1 MALTRT
7 DACISTRT
15 VPFYIHRNFSLLWIG
30 RGISNLGDAVFT
42 TTLILWVASI
52 IARGQSW
59 APLATGGIF
68 LATGVPVLLIG
79 PLAGVFVDR
88 WDKRRTMVCVDILR
102 AILIALLLL
111 FSGSIPLPWLPAPRL
126 PALWQ
131 LGMIYAVLFCCSTC
145 SQFFGSSRLAL
156 IGMLVSRQDRSRA
169 IGLLQATQGTV
180 SIIGPALAALLLF
193 SLGVQWALLLN
204 ALSFVVSFLTL
215 QAIHLPGSRTP
226 ASKQASSPFLREL
239 SEGLRFFT
247 GNPGLLTLLL
257 VILVST
263 FGGVSLTTLGVY
275 FVTDNLH
282 IAARY
287 FSLLDGALG
296 VGVVIGGLCAA
307 VFTRRLGPAKSFAL
321 AMLTGGLSLL
331 VFARMTILLPAL
343 LLILLFG
350 LFLSIVN
357 NAVNTLLLHLTPQIL
372 LGRIMA
378 IFVPLETL
386 TSLVSTALVGV
397 LVSEVLRRPIMVLG
411 ISLGRIDSI
420 YLAAGF
426 LFCLAGLYALIK
438 LRVLEAPP
446 AHRPG

>member
-1 MALTRT
+1 MALTKTHTLIPARK
-7 DACISTRT
+7 I
-15 VPFYIHRNFSLLWIG
+15 PFYINRDFSLLWIG
-30 RGISNLGDAVFT
+30 RAISNLGDFVFN

-59 APLATGGIF
+59 APLATSGIF
-68 LATGVPVLLIG
+68 LATGVPVLLVG

-102 AILIALLLL
+102 ALLIAFLLLL
-111 FSGSIPLPWLPAPRL
+111 TGSIPWPWLAAHRL
-126 PALWQ
+126 PVFWQ
-131 LGMIYAVLFCCSTC
+131 LAMIYAVLFCCSTC

-156 IGMLVSRQDRSRA
+156 IGMLVSREDRPRA

-193 SLGVQWALLLN
+193 SLGVQWALILN

-215 QAIHLPGSRTP
+215 QAMHLSGSEAS
-226 ASKQASSPFLREL
+226 ASKQPSYAFLREWY
-239 SEGLRFFT
+239 EGLRFFT
-247 GNPGLLTLLL
+247 NNPGLMTLLI
-257 VILVST
+257 VILIAT

-296 VGVVIGGLCAA
+296 VGVVLGGLCAA
-307 VFTRRLGPAKSFAL
+307 LFTRRLGSAKSFAL
-321 AMLTGGLSLL
+321 ALLTGGLSLL

-357 NAVNTLLLHLTPQIL
+357 STVNTLLLHLTPQVL
-372 LGRIMA
+372 VGRIMA
-378 IFVPLETL
+378 IFIPLETL
-386 TSLVSTALVGV
+386 TSIVSTALVSV
-397 LVSEVLRRPIMVLG
+397 LVSEVFQKPIAVLG

-420 YLAAGF
+420 YTAAGF
-426 LFCLAGLYALIK
+426 LFFLGGLFALLK
-438 LRVLEAPP
+438 LRVLQAPP
-446 AHRPG
+446 APVPG

>member
-1 MALTRT
+1 MALTKTHTLIPVRKT
-7 DACISTRT
+7 
-15 VPFYIHRNFSLLWIG
+15 PFYINRDFSLLWIG
-30 RGISNLGDAVFT
+30 RAVSILGDFVFT

-59 APLATGGIF
+59 APLATSGIF

-88 WDKRRTMVCVDILR
+88 WDKRRTMMCVDLLR
-102 AILIALLLL
+102 ALLIALLLL
-111 FSGSIPLPWLPAPRL
+111 LTGSVPWLAAQRL
-126 PALWQ
+126 SAFWQ
-131 LGMIYAVLFCCSTC
+131 LGIIYAVLFGCSTC

-156 IGMLVSRQDRSRA
+156 IGMLVSREDRPRA

-180 SIIGPALAALLLF
+180 SILGPALAALLLF
-193 SLGVQWALLLN
+193 SLGVQWALILN

-215 QAIHLPGSRTP
+215 QAMRLSGSGST
-226 ASKQASSPFLREL
+226 ASKQPSSHFLREL
-239 SEGLRFFT
+239 SEGFRFFA
-247 GNPGLLTLLL
+247 GNPGLVTLLL

-296 VGVVIGGLCAA
+296 VGVVIGGLCSALL
-307 VFTRRLGPAKSFAL
+307 TRRAGPAKSFAL
-321 AMLTGGLSLL
+321 ALLIGGLSLL

-350 LFLSIVN
+350 LFLSIIN
-357 NAVNTLLLHLTPQIL
+357 STVNTLLLHLTPQIL
-372 LGRIMA
+372 VGRIMA
-378 IFVPLETL
+378 IFIPLETL
-386 TSLVSTALVGV
+386 TSIVSTALVGL
-397 LVSEVLRRPIMVLG
+397 LVSEAFHRPIAVLG
-411 ISLGRIDSI
+411 ISLGRIDTI
-420 YLAAGF
+420 YTAAGL
-426 LFCLAGLYALIK
+426 LFVLGGLYALSK
-438 LRVLEAPP
+438 LRVLEAPQATVP
-446 AHRPG
+446 E